1 MRCPKCKEKLVP
13 GAKFCHQ
20 CGAELSPELVEKVAN
35 WYHDPVFVLL
45 MIFLVLAVFGL
56 PLLWKSPQF
65 KHWQKVAVSVVTV
78 LYTGAIVWLLW
89 YLVFALFLPYLH
101 QIRSL
106 L

>member
-1 MRCPKCKEKLVP
+1 
-13 GAKFCHQ
+13 
-20 CGAELSPELVEKVAN
+20 
-35 WYHDPVFVLL
+35 

-65 KHWQKVAVSVVTV
+65 KHWQKVVVSVVTV
-78 LYTGAIVWLLW
+78 MYTGAILWLLW
-89 YLVFALFLPYLH
+89 YLIFVLFLPYLH